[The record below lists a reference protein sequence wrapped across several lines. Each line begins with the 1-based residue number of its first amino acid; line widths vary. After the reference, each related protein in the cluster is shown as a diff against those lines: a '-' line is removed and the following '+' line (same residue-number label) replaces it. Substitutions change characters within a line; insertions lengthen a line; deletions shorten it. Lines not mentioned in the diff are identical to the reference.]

1 MKNIFHIFFLPLY
14 FFCVFA
20 QVPSA
25 IKILDVEVEG
35 NVVTTDRMIRYTA
48 SLKVGDEVSPGDF
61 AKAVKRMWRLGM
73 FSDIQIRLDEET
85 EEGIKITIVVEETPI
100 LGKIS
105 FNGNKKVK
113 DSQLEEKLMLV
124 SGQRLKLNMVHE
136 KIQELKTLYTEE
148 GFLLA
153 EIESELS
160 HAKTVRSNDP
170 KILEITKDLIF
181 HIKENRKV
189 KIGTIKF
196 DGNKSFSDWRLRRV
210 IKNTKQQRWYLF
222 WRSYFDTEKF
232 EEDIESLSA
241 FYKNKGY
248 RDFMVLSDSIGYNS
262 NKKKMTVYIKI
273 SEGGK
278 YKFRNFTWEGNTL
291 YDESILSRAL
301 GLKSGDTYNEENFN
315 QAVYERMQS
324 LYMDRGYIYSRIEP
338 LVTPVGVDSLDIH
351 FRILENHKVFVRN
364 IMIGGNTKTR
374 ENVIRRE
381 LRIFPGDVFSREK
394 LIRSQQAVW
403 MLNYFSNVVPDVVR
417 VDEDQV
423 DLDLVVEEK
432 SSDRANANIGFTGEY
447 GMTGGGGLE
456 FNNFRGLGQRLM
468 FSFNTGTNYSIYTTS
483 TPSKYQSVSLSFT
496 DPMLYDTPN
505 LIGFSIYYSFRGA
518 STNYYFPLDF
528 TAKGGSITWGRRFR
542 WPDDYFR
549 GNWALRGV
557 EKEYSGDQEELDRYV
572 KGLSV
577 SRGINLTQ
585 IISRDSRNRPEF
597 PTLGSMFT
605 LKTTLSGGLLGGN
618 EDFHKHVLKLEWYTP
633 TFWKF
638 VLKSSFHLGIIES
651 LPSQKDELSIIPF
664 DERFIMGGNGIPYG
678 NMLRGYPDN
687 SIGPVTPGGS
697 PIGGNAMMKFNT
709 EFRFPFSENPV
720 VYGLIFGEMGNVWNS
735 HHMMEPFNIPRGGAL
750 TLRKSVGVGIRFF
763 MPMIGMLG
771 FDLGYGFDDITGS
784 GRPQGWTTTIIFG
797 QPF

>member
-1 MKNIFHIFFLPLY
+1 MRNIFYNLFLLLY
-14 FFCVFA
+14 FFCVFLQA
-20 QVPSA
+20 QST
-25 IKILDVEVEG
+25 IKILDVEIEG

-48 SLKVGDEVSPGDF
+48 SLKIGNKVNPGDF
-61 AKAVKRMWRLGM
+61 SKAVKRLWRLGM

-85 EEGIKITIVVEETPI
+85 EKGIKITIIVEETPI

-105 FNGNKKVK
+105 FKGNKKIK

-124 SGQRLKLNMVHE
+124 SGQRLKLNTIHE
-136 KIQELKTLYTEE
+136 KIQELKTIYAEK
-148 GFLLA
+148 GFLLV

-160 HAKTVRSNDP
+160 QAENVRSNDS
-170 KILEITKDLIF
+170 KILEITKDLTF
-181 HIKENRKV
+181 NIKENRKV
-189 KIGTIKF
+189 KIVSIELN
-196 DGNKSFSDWRLRRV
+196 GNKSFSDWRLRRV

-222 WRSYFDTEKF
+222 WRSHFDAEKF
-232 EEDIESLSA
+232 EEDIESLTA

-248 RDFMVLSDSIGYNS
+248 RDFMFLSDSIGYS
-262 NKKKMTVYIKI
+262 SDKKKMNVYIKI
-273 SEGGK
+273 AEGAK

-291 YDESILSRAL
+291 YDGETLGRAL
-301 GLKSGDTYNEENFN
+301 GLKSGDTYNEEDFN
-315 QAVYERMQS
+315 KAVYERVQS
-324 LYMDRGYIYSRIEP
+324 LYMDRGYIYSQIEP
-338 LVTPVGVDSLDIH
+338 LVTPVGMDSLNVH
-351 FRILENHKVFVRN
+351 FRISENHKVFVRN
-364 IMIGGNTKTR
+364 IMIGGNTTTR

-394 LIRSQQAVW
+394 LIRSQQAAW

-423 DLDLVVEEK
+423 DLDIVVEEK
-432 SSDRANANIGFTGEY
+432 SADRANANIGFTGEY

-456 FNNFRGLGQRLM
+456 FNNFRGMGQRLI
-468 FSFNTGTNYSIYTTS
+468 FSFNTGTNYSIITTR
-483 TPSKYQSVSLSFT
+483 TPSRYQSVNLSFT
-496 DPMLYDTPN
+496 DPMVNDTPN

-518 STNYYFPLDF
+518 STGYYTEDQIL
-528 TAKGGSITWGRRFR
+528 KGVSVTWGRRFR

-549 GNWALRGV
+549 GNWTFRTTERNYIDRDIIIRGTN
-557 EKEYSGDQEELDRYV
+557 
-572 KGLSV
+572 LS
-577 SRGINLTQ
+577 Q
-585 IISRDSRNRPEF
+585 IITRDSRNRPEF
-597 PTLGSMFT
+597 PTLGSLFS

-618 EDFHKHVLKLEWYTP
+618 EDFYKHVLKLEWYTP

-638 VLKSSFHLGIIES
+638 VLKSSLNLGIIES
-651 LPSQKDELSIIPF
+651 LPSEKDELSIIPF

-687 SIGPVTPGGS
+687 SIGPVTTGGS

-720 VYGLIFGEMGNVWNS
+720 VYGLIFGEMGNVWDS
-735 HHMMEPFNIPRGGAL
+735 YYMTEPFNISRGGAL
-750 TLRKSVGVGIRFF
+750 TLRKSAGVGIRFF

-784 GRPQGWTTTIIFG
+784 GSPQGWTTTIIFG